1 MKDYEKIGDH
11 TIKKFELVSEYAKG
25 WAHKILGYSQSAG
38 LIYIDC
44 MCNCGQY
51 YDNNRNIV
59 EGTAIRVA
67 RAINQINASHQKEAI
82 LHFNDLD
89 KGKIF
94 HLKSVIDMM
103 DLQHVKIYYHST
115 DANELLRLLVKSDLE
130 KHNTLLFYDPYQA
143 DIDWNALEP
152 FFNTWGEVIIN
163 HMVSDVIRG
172 AKNVNKPEKIAKY
185 EKTYHKSIDEINKTS
200 NAPNNREEF
209 EKIANSII
217 ESCIYPNSKKYYI
230 ASFPFY
236 IKTNQLIYNL
246 IYFSWNVKGMILF
259 KKIAWDIFGGQSSIK
274 HTVASEMPGQM
285 CLDFDTGNI
294 KKDVRP
300 GIYTVYD
307 IAKYIYS
314 KYKDKGEVT
323 WEEIYSDLE
332 KHPIFP
338 CDGYK
343 PKIKMM
349 LKDSFGTVNK
359 RDSVIFENR
368 GIYE

>member
-1 MKDYEKIGDH
+1 MKDYEKIGVH

-44 MCNCGQY
+44 MCNCGKY
-51 YDNNRNIV
+51 YDNNGNIV

-67 RAINQINASHQKEAI
+67 RVINQINASHQKEAI

-89 KGKIF
+89 KDKIL

-115 DANELLRLLVKSDLE
+115 DANELLRLLAKSDLE

-172 AKNVNKPEKIAKY
+172 AKNVNNPEKIAKY
-185 EKTYHKSIDEINKTS
+185 EKTYHKSIDEIIKTS

-217 ESCIYPNSKKYYI
+217 ESCVYPNSKKYYI

-246 IYFSWNVKGMILF
+246 IYFSWSIKGMILF
-259 KKIAWDIFGGQSSIK
+259 KKTAWDIFGGQSSIK
-274 HTVASEMPGQM
+274 HTMVSEMPGQM

-314 KYKDKGEVT
+314 KYTDRGKIT
-323 WEEIYSDLE
+323 WKEIYANLE
-332 KHPIFP
+332 QHPIFP

-343 PKIKMM
+343 SEIKMI

-359 RDSVIFENR
+359 RDSVIFKNR

>member
-1 MKDYEKIGDH
+1 MKSYEKIGDH

-185 EKTYHKSIDEINKTS
+185 EKTYHKSIDEIIKTS

-259 KKIAWDIFGGQSSIK
+259 KKIA
-274 HTVASEMPGQM
+274 
-285 CLDFDTGNI
+285 
-294 KKDVRP
+294 
-300 GIYTVYD
+300 
-307 IAKYIYS
+307 
-314 KYKDKGEVT
+314 
-323 WEEIYSDLE
+323 
-332 KHPIFP
+332 
-338 CDGYK
+338 
-343 PKIKMM
+343 
-349 LKDSFGTVNK
+349 
-359 RDSVIFENR
+359 
-368 GIYE
+368 